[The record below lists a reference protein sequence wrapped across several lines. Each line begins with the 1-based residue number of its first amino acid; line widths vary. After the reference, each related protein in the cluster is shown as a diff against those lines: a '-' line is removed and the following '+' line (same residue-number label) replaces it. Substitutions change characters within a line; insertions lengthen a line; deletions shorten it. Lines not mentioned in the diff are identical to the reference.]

1 MKKKIDGNVWQSTG
15 FRKRLDAVLTNL
27 VLAGLAVLFV
37 APLIW
42 MISLAFKTPEQS
54 AVYPPHLLP
63 DPFSLRSFTE
73 ALSGGEFLTYL
84 KNTVFITVMST
95 IGTLISSSLAAF
107 GFGCLYC
114 RMKNFWFTLMLSTM
128 MIPSMIT
135 LIPTY
140 SIYAKLGLTDSAIP
154 LILPLFFGGS
164 AYSIFL
170 LRQFFM
176 TMPSSLGEAAFLD
189 GCSWLGVFAHIYL
202 PNAKPALLVVT
213 MFAFV
218 NTWNDFFN
226 PMIYLSSPDKYTIA
240 IGLAAFKKMY
250 GGTMDLGPLMAMSL
264 LCVTPIIILYLFCQ
278 KYFVEGIATSGI
290 KG

>member
-1 MKKKIDGNVWQSTG
+1 MRASCAQIGVSMKQNNRIKG
-15 FRKRLDAVLTNL
+15 FLTNCIL
-27 VLAGLAVLFV
+27 TLLALLFV
-37 APLIW
+37 APLVW
-42 MISLAFKTPEQS
+42 MISLSFKTPQQA
-54 AVYPPHLLP
+54 AVYPPKLLP
-63 DPFSLRSFTE
+63 VPVSLRSFLDI
-73 ALSGGEFLTYL
+73 LSEGQFFSYL
-84 KNTVFITVMST
+84 KNTVLITVLST
-95 IGTLISSSLAAF
+95 LGTLISSSLAAF
-107 GFGCLYC
+107 GFGCLHC
-114 RMKNFWFTLMLSTM
+114 RLKNLWFTLMLSTM
-128 MIPSMIT
+128 MIPSTIT

-140 SIYAKLGLTDSAIP
+140 SIYAKIGLTDSIVP

-176 TMPSSLGEAAFLD
+176 SMPVTLGEAAFLD
-189 GCSWLGVFAHIYL
+189 GCNWFKVFWYIYL
-202 PNAKPALLVVT
+202 PNAKPALLVVI

-240 IGLAAFKKMY
+240 IGLAAFKKMH

-264 LCVTPIIILYLFCQ
+264 LCVTPILLLYLFCQ

>member
-1 MKKKIDGNVWQSTG
+1 MEVSMKSIKNNRRIQGI
-15 FRKRLDAVLTNL
+15 LTNCIL
-27 VLAGLAVLFV
+27 ILLAAFFV
-37 APLIW
+37 APLVW

-54 AVYPPHLLP
+54 ALYPPRLLP
-63 DPFSLRSFTE
+63 NPVSIRNFVE
-73 ALSGGEFLTYL
+73 AVSGGRFLIYL
-84 KNTVFITVMST
+84 KNTLFITFFST
-95 IGTLISSSLAAF
+95 LGTLISSSLAAF

-114 RMKNFWFTLMLSTM
+114 RMKSFWFTLMLSTM
-128 MIPSMIT
+128 MVPSMIT
-135 LIPTY
+135 LIPAY
-140 SIYAKLGLTDSAIP
+140 SIYAKLGLTDSALP

-176 TMPSSLGEAAFLD
+176 SMPASLGEAAILD
-189 GCSWLGVFAHIYL
+189 GCSWFKVFYYIYL

-264 LCVTPIIILYLFCQ
+264 LCVAPIILLYLFCQ

>member
-1 MKKKIDGNVWQSTG
+1 MEKKSKKGTG
-15 FRKRLDAVLTNL
+15 RRFHRSLDVIGTNL
-27 VLAGLAVLFV
+27 LLIALAVLFV
-37 APLIW
+37 APLLW

-54 AVYPPHLLP
+54 AVYPPHLIP
-63 DPFSLRSFTE
+63 DPVSLRSFEE
-73 ALSGGEFLTYL
+73 ALEGGTFLTHL
-84 KNTVFITVMST
+84 KNTVFITVMT
-95 IGTLISSSLAAF
+95 TLGTLFSCSLAAF
-107 GFGCLYC
+107 GFGCLSC
-114 RMKNFWFTLMLSTM
+114 RLKNFWFTLMLSTM

-135 LIPTY
+135 LIPAY
-140 SIYAKLGLTDSAIP
+140 SIYAKLGLTDSAVP
-154 LILPLFFGGS
+154 LILPAFFGGS

-176 TMPSSLGEAAFLD
+176 SMPSSLGEAAFLD
-189 GCSWLGVFAHIYL
+189 GCSWPGVFLHIYL

-226 PMIYLSSPDKYTIA
+226 PMIYLSSPEKFTVAIA
-240 IGLAAFKKMY
+240 LAAFKKMY

-264 LCVTPIIILYLFCQ
+264 LCVAPVILLYLFCQ

>member
-1 MKKKIDGNVWQSTG
+1 
-15 FRKRLDAVLTNL
+15 
-27 VLAGLAVLFV
+27 
-37 APLIW
+37 
-42 MISLAFKTPEQS
+42 
-54 AVYPPHLLP
+54 
-63 DPFSLRSFTE
+63 
-73 ALSGGEFLTYL
+73 
-84 KNTVFITVMST
+84 
-95 IGTLISSSLAAF
+95 
-107 GFGCLYC
+107 
-114 RMKNFWFTLMLSTM
+114 MLSTM

-189 GCSWLGVFAHIYL
+189 GCSWFGVFTHIYL

-226 PMIYLSSPDKYTIA
+226 PMIYLSSPEKYTIA

-264 LCVTPIIILYLFCQ
+264 LCVAPIIILYLICQ

>member
-1 MKKKIDGNVWQSTG
+1 M
-15 FRKRLDAVLTNL
+15 TNSFFAL
-27 VLAGLAVLFV
+27 SILFV
-37 APLIW
+37 APLVW

-54 AVYPPHLLP
+54 AVYPPHLIP
-63 DPFSLRSFTE
+63 NPFSLRSFEE
-73 ALSGGEFLTYL
+73 ALSGGMFLTYL

-114 RMKNFWFTLMLSTM
+114 RIKGFWFTLMLSTM

-189 GCSWLGVFAHIYL
+189 GCSWFGVFTHIYL

-213 MFAFV
+213 M
-218 NTWNDFFN
+218 
-226 PMIYLSSPDKYTIA
+226 SPI
-240 IGLAAFKKMY
+240 
-250 GGTMDLGPLMAMSL
+250 S
-264 LCVTPIIILYLFCQ
+264 
-278 KYFVEGIATSGI
+278 
-290 KG
+290 